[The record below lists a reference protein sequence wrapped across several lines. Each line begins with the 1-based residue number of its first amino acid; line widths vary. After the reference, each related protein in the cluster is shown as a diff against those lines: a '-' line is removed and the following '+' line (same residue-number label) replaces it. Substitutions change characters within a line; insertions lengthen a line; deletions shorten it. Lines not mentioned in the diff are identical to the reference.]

1 MLEPE
6 HVLKDGLMVVRQI
19 MLAVDSMQTGQNLRF
34 TTFDVTA
41 LYPSINL
48 ELGLGLNSFSWF

>member
-6 HVLKDGLMVVRQI
+6 HVLKDALTVVRQI
-19 MLAVDSMQTGQNLRF
+19 ILAVDSMQTGQNLRF
-34 TTFDVTA
+34 TMFDVTA
-41 LYPSINL
+41 LYPLINL